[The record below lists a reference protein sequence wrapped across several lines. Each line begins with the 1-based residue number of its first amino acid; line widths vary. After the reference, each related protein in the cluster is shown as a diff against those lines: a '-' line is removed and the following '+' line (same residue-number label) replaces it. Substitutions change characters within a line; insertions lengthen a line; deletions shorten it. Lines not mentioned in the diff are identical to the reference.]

1 MSDQIKKSIPFVIG
15 SLIVAFAFAYVFTV
29 KKECESRGGVLIRGA
44 LSLECIAK
52 GNLIGDKK

>member
-1 MSDQIKKSIPFVIG
+1 MTDETKK
-15 SLIVAFAFAYVFTV
+15 LIAIAITTLIIACAFTYIFIT

-52 GNLIGDKK
+52 GNLK